1 MLKKILET
9 ISYNNIKKDKIFL
22 SIMDKINGYQLK
34 QIVLYDSDPEDTPL
48 NEDELVWLEDNKDLL
63 KKYIKQIRKDFD

>member
-9 ISYNNIKKDKIFL
+9 LSYNNIKKDKTFL
-22 SIMDKINGYQLK
+22 SMMNKINGYQLE
-34 QIVLYDSDPEDTPL
+34 QIVLYDFDPEDTPL
-48 NEDELVWLEDNKDLL
+48 NEDELVWLDDNKDLL

>member
-1 MLKKILET
+1 MLKKILEN

-22 SIMDKINGYQLK
+22 SIMDKINGYQLE
-34 QIVLYDSDPEDTPL
+34 QILLYDSDPEDTPL

>member
-9 ISYNNIKKDKIFL
+9 LSYNNIKKDKTFL
-22 SIMDKINGYQLK
+22 SMMNKINGYQLE
-34 QIVLYDSDPEDTPL
+34 QIVLYDFDPEDTSL
-48 NEDELVWLEDNKDLL
+48 NEDELVWLDDNKDLL